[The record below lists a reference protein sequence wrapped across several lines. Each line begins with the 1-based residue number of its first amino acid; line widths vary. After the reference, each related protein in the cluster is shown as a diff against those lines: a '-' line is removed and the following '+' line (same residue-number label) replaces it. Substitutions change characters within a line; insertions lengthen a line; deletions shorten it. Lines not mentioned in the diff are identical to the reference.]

1 MKHRKNDLTA
11 CLPFPE
17 PVLDFA
23 GPASRT
29 RPRALRRASRQT
41 GGHVDRR
48 SGGSRTAGRRPLALH
63 RMDLGSLLE
72 RSEVPVRAVSGRE
85 GRADMTWTRRAASR
99 GDSSPRLAPR
109 TDRGSSLPV
118 ETPSA
123 RAVRQSEACAFY
135 LDLIGAA
142 TAMTLVVLAAILV

>member
-29 RPRALRRASRQT
+29 RPRCLRRASRQASRQT

-48 SGGSRTAGRRPLALH
+48 SGDSWTPGRRPLALH
-63 RMDLGSLLE
+63 RMDLNSLLE
-72 RSEVPVRAVSGRE
+72 RCEVPVRE
-85 GRADMTWTRRAASR
+85 GRAVITRTRREASR
-99 GDSSPRLAPR
+99 GDSSTRLAPR

>member
-29 RPRALRRASRQT
+29 RPRRLRRASRQASRQT

-48 SGGSRTAGRRPLALH
+48 SGDSWTPERRPLALH
-63 RMDLGSLLE
+63 TMDLSSLLE
-72 RSEVPVRAVSGRE
+72 CCEVPVRE
-85 GRADMTWTRRAASR
+85 GRAVITRTRREASR
-99 GDSSPRLAPR
+99 GDSSTRLAPR